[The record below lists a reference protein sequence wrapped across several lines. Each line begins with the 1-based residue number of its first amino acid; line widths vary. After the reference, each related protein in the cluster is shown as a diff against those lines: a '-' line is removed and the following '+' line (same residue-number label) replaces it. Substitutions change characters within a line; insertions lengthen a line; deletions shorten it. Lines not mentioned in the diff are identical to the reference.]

1 MVLMSASGMDRGQIA
16 RVPLTGADRGRD
28 AIASSPG
35 AVRLIERGKSAR
47 LSLIFH
53 VARPGGDGCGKPRRP
68 ARIFHA
74 RAAQR
79 ERERERK
86 WERGRRIRRA
96 VGVALGT

>member
-35 AVRLIERGKSAR
+35 AVRLIERGKSAW

-79 ERERERK
+79 ERKRQR
-86 WERGRRIRRA
+86 ERGRRIRLT
-96 VGVALGT
+96 GGIALGT